1 MHHIT
6 IIYKIIMFVVSV
18 AAGRTMQAISIKTF
32 YELRNPPSSVFSFE
46 TKQLIQGTFELKSE
60 NFLNP

>member
-1 MHHIT
+1 
-6 IIYKIIMFVVSV
+6 MFVVSV

-32 YELRNPPSSVFSFE
+32 YELRKPPSSVFSFE

-60 NFLNP
+60 NFLNS